1 MKITNYE
8 AEATL
13 LGAILVEGTL
23 FNDLELEEEHF
34 YDARHRRIFRAMK
47 EVFEKKQPID
57 IVTVTTALLDDIHQI
72 GGTLYLT
79 EMAES
84 VATLAN
90 FKQHEALILE
100 AYRMRKSRDLV
111 KGYVENPS
119 DEAMD
124 VLLKKLT
131 HFQDLGTSQK
141 ERSTYD
147 YLMEISKDMTE
158 KTIQTGYMTSLSDF
172 DDMTGGLQKGD
183 LIIVAARPSVGKTAF
198 ALNLAAGHC
207 KNKGSSL
214 VISLEMGTKQLL
226 ERMISAEGMMD
237 GRKWRNLLF
246 SEEDYE
252 KAFRAIGTIASWDL
266 TIFDTKRTLSQV
278 RSTIRNAVQKDPNG
292 HHLVIIDYLQL
303 ITPTTIRKDRRD
315 LEIGEITREL
325 KLLAMELKVPIV
337 LLSQLSRG
345 VESRQDK
352 RPLMSDLR
360 ESGNIE
366 QDADVITFL
375 YRDDYYNRMSES
387 PTITEIIIS
396 KHRNGPTG
404 TVEVEFWKEYGRFG
418 DMRDVQGTHENIESR
433 RENGFSMEF

>member
-1 MKITNYE
+1 M
-8 AEATL
+8 
-13 LGAILVEGTL
+13 
-23 FNDLELEEEHF
+23 
-34 YDARHRRIFRAMK
+34 
-47 EVFEKKQPID
+47 
-57 IVTVTTALLDDIHQI
+57 
-72 GGTLYLT
+72 
-79 EMAES
+79 
-84 VATLAN
+84 
-90 FKQHEALILE
+90 
-100 AYRMRKSRDLV
+100 

-131 HFQDLGTSQK
+131 HFQDAGTKQK

-158 KTIQTGYMTSLSDF
+158 KTKQTGYMTSLTDF

-183 LIIVAARPSVGKTAF
+183 LIIVAARPSAGKTAF

-246 SEEDYE
+246 SEENYE

-266 TIFDTKRTLSQV
+266 TIFDTRRTLSQV

-325 KLLAMELKVPIV
+325 KLLAMELKVSIV

-366 QDADVITFL
+366 QDADVIAFL

-387 PTITEIIIS
+387 PTITEVIIS
-396 KHRNGPTG
+396 KQRNGPTG
-404 TVEVEFWKEYGRFG
+404 TVEMEFWKEYGRFG
-418 DMRDVQGTHENIESR
+418 DIRAEGRAGHNLAVRFKDFNK
-433 RENGFSMEF
+433 

>member
-1 MKITNYE
+1 M
-8 AEATL
+8 
-13 LGAILVEGTL
+13 
-23 FNDLELEEEHF
+23 
-34 YDARHRRIFRAMK
+34 
-47 EVFEKKQPID
+47 
-57 IVTVTTALLDDIHQI
+57 
-72 GGTLYLT
+72 
-79 EMAES
+79 
-84 VATLAN
+84 
-90 FKQHEALILE
+90 
-100 AYRMRKSRDLV
+100 

-131 HFQDLGTSQK
+131 YFQDAGTSQK

-226 ERMISAEGMMD
+226 ERMISAEGLMD

-266 TIFDTKRTLSQV
+266 TIFDTRRTLSQV

-292 HHLVIIDYLQL
+292 HHLIIIDYLQL